1 MKWEEMD
8 KNIICK
14 LENDLHFE
22 KSMIK
27 DLASDAIAQEL
38 RDIQKAYSDVR
49 LCEFGEQGRM
59 IL

>member
-38 RDIQKAYSDVR
+38 RDIQKAYSD
-49 LCEFGEQGRM
+49 
-59 IL
+59 I

>member
-1 MKWEEMD
+1 MD

-38 RDIQKAYSDVR
+38 RDIQKAYSDIR